1 MLGLK
6 PTFLLC
12 SLLQFISFVGF
23 LLCCLTSPI
32 IKKWGLAQH
41 GGISYGAFGY
51 CRAAAVVSCSRA
63 QLMYNPTKITLLD
76 SSFERWWLDPRV
88 RHIIGKLL
96 ISIPIATG
104 LAFISFLYSLISFF
118 LYKPGG
124 DFNVSFIISNT
135 VLQIMTF
142 LSTLFACLVILA
154 QFHPYTTWCGWLTV
168 PCSFWSLIVCV
179 LSVLGC
185 VGLRET
191 ETIDKEASVE
201 NVDSILKLYGRSQ
214 TPSTITDKSLQ
225 AMRTTTPS
233 FSSHSVYTS
242 ANVINDVLQKT
253 LDPYQEEPVTENQD
267 EPATENQD
275 EQQSEDDSPKQE
287 PLVNFFIPK
296 LNDTEMFSRR
306 DTGMQETFLLDKI
319 DLTNFPVKEKEAE
332 VPIEKKIENILYY
345 EGISS
350 HSQRSYDP
358 PWLFGAQVAPA
369 ARLFKIYSQ
378 RDYQVT
384 APPQY
389 QPHHPVDLQHQ
400 EDVYH
405 NFPSPSHPQQMS
417 MGDDY
422 NYNYNPHPTPSTSK
436 HSLQTLSNT
445 YVSHQMLPNKYKPAY
460 RKRMHPVKS
469 DPQPAYSFY

>member
-6 PTFLLC
+6 PTLLLC
-12 SLLQFISFVGF
+12 SLLQFISFIGF

-41 GGISYGAFGY
+41 RGVSYGAFGY
-51 CRAAAVVSCSRA
+51 CRAAAVVSCSRI
-63 QLMYNPTKITLLD
+63 QLMYNPTKIPHLD
-76 SSFERWWLDPRV
+76 SSLERWWSDPRA

-96 ISIPIATG
+96 ICIPIATG
-104 LAFISFLYSLISFF
+104 LTFISFLFSLVFFF

-124 DFNVSFIISNT
+124 CLNVSLIISNS
-135 VLQIMTF
+135 VLQTVTF
-142 LSTLFACLVILA
+142 LSTLFACVVILT

-168 PCSFWSLIVCV
+168 PCSLWSLIVCV
-179 LSVLGC
+179 LSVLGF
-185 VGLRET
+185 VGLHDQP

-225 AMRTTTPS
+225 LTRTTTPS
-233 FSSHSVYTS
+233 SFSHSMYVS
-242 ANVINDVLQKT
+242 ANFINDDLQKT
-253 LDPYQEEPVTENQD
+253 LDPYRE

-275 EQQSEDDSPKQE
+275 QPQLKDDSPLKQD

-306 DTGMQETFLLDKI
+306 DAGKQETFPLNKI
-319 DLTNFPVKEKEAE
+319 DLASIPVKQEEGE
-332 VPIEKKIENILYY
+332 VPIEKKMENILYY

-350 HSQRSYDP
+350 HSQRNYDP
-358 PWLFGAQVAPA
+358 PWLFGAQVASA

-389 QPHHPVDLQHQ
+389 QLHHPLDFQHQ

-405 NFPSPSHPQQMS
+405 NFTSPSYPQQV
-417 MGDDY
+417 GDY
-422 NYNYNPHPTPSTSK
+422 HNYNYNSHSIPNTSK
-436 HSLQTLSNT
+436 HTLQTLSDT
-445 YVSHQMLPNKYKPAY
+445 YVSHQMVPKKYKPAY
-460 RKRMHPVKS
+460 RQRMRPVKS
-469 DPQPAYSFY
+469 SPQPAYSFY

>member
-32 IKKWGLAQH
+32 IKRWGLAQH

-51 CRAAAVVSCSRA
+51 CRAAAVVSCSRV
-63 QLMYNPTKITLLD
+63 QLMYNPTKIMLLD
-76 SSFERWWLDPRV
+76 SSFERWWSDPRTRNIV
-88 RHIIGKLL
+88 GKLL

-104 LAFISFLYSLISFF
+104 LTFISFLYSLLSLF

-124 DFNVSFIISNT
+124 DFNVPFIISNI
-135 VLQIMTF
+135 VFQIVTF
-142 LSTLFACLVILA
+142 LSTLFACVVILT

-168 PCSFWSLIVCV
+168 PCSFWSLIVCI
-179 LSVLGC
+179 LSVWGC
-185 VGLRET
+185 MGLRDQT
-191 ETIDKEASVE
+191 EAIDKEASVE

-214 TPSTITDKSLQ
+214 TPSTIADKSLQ
-225 AMRTTTPS
+225 ATRTTTPS
-233 FSSHSVYTS
+233 FSSHCVS
-242 ANVINDVLQKT
+242 ANVINGVLQKT
-253 LDPYQEEPVTENQD
+253 LDPYQEEPATEKQD
-267 EPATENQD
+267 ESPTEKQN
-275 EQQSEDDSPKQE
+275 EPQSEDESSSKQE
-287 PLVNFFIPK
+287 PLVNIFIPK

-306 DTGMQETFLLDKI
+306 DTGMQKAFPLDKI
-319 DLTNFPVKEKEAE
+319 DLTNLSAKEEEGE
-332 VPIEKKIENILYY
+332 VPIEKKMENILYY

-369 ARLFKIYSQ
+369 ARLFKLYSQ

-389 QPHHPVDLQHQ
+389 QLHYPLDPQHQ
-400 EDVYH
+400 GDAYQ
-405 NFPSPSHPQQMS
+405 NFPSPSYPQQTS
-417 MGDDY
+417 MGDAY
-422 NYNYNPHPTPSTSK
+422 NYNYNSHPIPSTAK

-445 YVSHQMLPNKYKPAY
+445 YVSHQMLPRKYRPAY
-460 RKRMHPVKS
+460 KQRMHAVKS